1 MMMKP
6 KFIVVLVA
14 LSVSIVSCGRVDSL
28 PAGYE
33 IRYGDRGKVWV
44 FSSDGMQTISG
55 VTSVWVLDDEF
66 VVEVRHLSSEPPYE
80 LENCIYFALNADRS
94 ALILVNQ
101 SDILPQIAEKERK
114 AQSRRSC
121 I

>member
-1 MMMKP
+1 MKA
-6 KFIVVLVA
+6 KFIIVLAV
-14 LSVSIVSCGRVDSL
+14 LSMSIVSCERVDSL
-28 PAGYE
+28 PGGYE

-55 VTSVWVLDDEF
+55 VTSVWVLEDEF

-80 LENCIYFALNADRS
+80 LENCRYFAPNADRS
-94 ALILVNQ
+94 ALIQFNQ

-114 AQSRRSC
+114 VQSSRSC